1 MISERLSPGKEKIMD
16 SLYRRLLKFT
26 KDGIYRYT
34 FDDGKIIFANQGIV
48 DIFELDMAP
57 EELTGKLL
65 SEVMVYT
72 QKAGTIRQMLELH
85 KEIHNF
91 EYHFKTLG
99 GKDKWVIHDSFI
111 IESPDGI
118 KIAEVIVRDITER
131 KNNEINIFEEKERF
145 RVTLSSIG
153 DAVIVVDTDGKINL
167 INQVAESLTGYGHDE
182 AVGKPLNEVFRII
195 NQNTRVSCENPVEK
209 VLKNGKIVGLANHT
223 ALISKTGD
231 EKIIA
236 DSGAPIYDKDGKI
249 IGVILVFRDVTEQYN
264 IEEALRESNEYLEKL
279 LNHANAPIIV
289 WDASSAIT
297 YFNHAFEQL
306 SGYEAAEVIS
316 KKIDVIFP
324 KDKINALLE
333 QINNAAGGKRLES
346 VEIEISRKDDEVRTV
361 LWNFANILGKDGKAV
376 IATIAQGQDITG
388 RKLAERKVIEL
399 NATLEQRVAKRTA
412 ELELANK
419 ELEAFTYS
427 VSHDLRAPLRHI
439 DGYVNLMVTRCHD
452 ILNDKGLH
460 YLETIADSAR
470 QMGILIDDL
479 LQFSRTGRTEM
490 HRTSADMN
498 KALQETLSH
507 FKDCAAGRV
516 IEWNIA
522 DLPPVS
528 GDYAMIRQVWANLLE
543 NAIKYTRKREVSRI
557 KVSAREANEEIVFA
571 VEDNGVGFDMK
582 YAGKL
587 FGVFQR
593 MHSSE
598 EFEGTGIGLA
608 TVKRIINRHGGR
620 IWAEA
625 EPDKGASFFFTLPKS
640 KEKKH
645 V

>member
-1 MISERLSPGKEKIMD
+1 ME

-34 FDDGKIIFANQGIV
+34 FDDGRIIFANQGIV
-48 DIFELDMAP
+48 DIFGLDMTP
-57 EELTGKLL
+57 EDLIGKRLN
-65 SEVMVYT
+65 EVMIYT
-72 QKAGTIRQMLELH
+72 QKAGAIRQMLELH
-85 KEIHNF
+85 NEIHNF
-91 EYHFKTLG
+91 EYHFKTLD

-111 IESPDGI
+111 FENPNGT
-118 KIAEVIVRDITER
+118 KIAEAIVRDITER
-131 KNNEINIFEEKERF
+131 KNNEINIYEEKERF

-153 DAVIVVDTDGKINL
+153 DAVIVTDADGKITL
-167 INQVAESLTGYGHDE
+167 INHVAECLTGFDHNE
-182 AVGKPLNEVFRII
+182 AGGKPLNEVFRII
-195 NQNTRVSCENPVEK
+195 NQNTRVLCENPVEK
-209 VLKNGKIVGLANHT
+209 VLKNGEIVGLANHT
-223 ALISKTGD
+223 ALISKTGE

-236 DSGAPIYDKDGKI
+236 DSGAPIRDRDGKV
-249 IGVILVFRDVTEQYN
+249 IGVILVFRDVTEQHN
-264 IEEALRESNEYLEKL
+264 IEEALHESNEYLEKL

-289 WDASSAIT
+289 WDASFAIT

-306 SGYEAAEVIS
+306 SGYDAAEVIS
-316 KKIDVIFP
+316 KKIDALFP

-333 QINNAAGGKRLES
+333 QIKYAAGGKRLES
-346 VEIEISRKDDEVRTV
+346 VEIEILRKDNEVRTV
-361 LWNFANILGKDGKAV
+361 LWNFANIFGKDGKAV

-388 RKLAERKVIEL
+388 RKLAEQKIIEL

-412 ELELANK
+412 DLEFANK

-439 DGYVNLMVTRCHD
+439 DGYVNLMVTRCSD
-452 ILNDKGLH
+452 NLTDKGLH

-479 LQFSRTGRTEM
+479 LQFSRTGRTEI
-490 HRTSADMN
+490 HWTSADMN
-498 KALQETLSH
+498 KALQEALSH
-507 FKDCAAGRV
+507 FKDCTVGRV
-516 IEWNIA
+516 IEWTIA

-557 KVSAREANEEIVFA
+557 KVRASEANEEIVFV

-625 EPDKGASFFFTLPKS
+625 EPNKGASFYFTLPKS
-640 KEKKH
+640 KEEKH

>member
-1 MISERLSPGKEKIMD
+1 MD
-16 SLYRRLLKFT
+16 NLYRRLLKFT

-34 FDDGKIIFANQGIV
+34 FDDGRIIFANQGIV
-48 DIFELDMAP
+48 DIFELDMTP
-57 EELTGKLL
+57 EDLIGKRL
-65 SEVMVYT
+65 SEVMIYT
-72 QKAGTIRQMLELH
+72 QKAGTIRQMLELNN
-85 KEIHNF
+85 EIHNF

-99 GKDKWVIHDSFI
+99 GKEKWVIHDSFV
-111 IESPDGI
+111 IESPGGT
-118 KIAEVIVRDITER
+118 KIAEAIVRDITER

-153 DAVIVVDTDGKINL
+153 DAVIVTDTDGKITL
-167 INQVAESLTGYGHDE
+167 INRIAESLTGFDHNE
-182 AVGKPLNEVFRII
+182 AVGKTLSEVFRII

-223 ALISKTGD
+223 SLISKTGT

-236 DSGAPIYDKDGKI
+236 DSGAPIHDGNGKI

-279 LNHANAPIIV
+279 LNHANAPIMV
-289 WDASSAIT
+289 WDTTLAIT

-306 SGYEAAEVIS
+306 SGYDAAEVIS
-316 KKIDVIFP
+316 QKIDVLFL

-333 QINNAAGGKRLES
+333 QIDNAAGGKRPEAF
-346 VEIEISRKDDEVRTV
+346 EIEILRKDNEIRTV
-361 LWNFANILGKDGKAV
+361 LWNFANIIGRDGKAV

-388 RKLAERKVIEL
+388 RKLAEQKIIEL
-399 NATLEQRVAKRTA
+399 NATLEQHVAKRTA
-412 ELELANK
+412 ELESANK

-439 DGYVNLMVTRCHD
+439 DGYVNLMVTRCRD
-452 ILNDKGLH
+452 GLNDKGIH

-470 QMGILIDDL
+470 QMGVLIDDL
-479 LQFSRTGRTEM
+479 LQFSRTGRAEMRQTE
-490 HRTSADMN
+490 ADMN
-498 KALQETLSH
+498 NVLQEALSH
-507 FKDCAAGRV
+507 FKDCTIGRV
-516 IEWNIA
+516 IEWTIA
-522 DLPPVS
+522 VLPTVS
-528 GDYAMIRQVWANLLE
+528 GDYAMLRQVWANLLE

-557 KVSAREANEEIVFA
+557 KISAGKANDEIIFV

-598 EFEGTGIGLA
+598 EFEGIGIGLA
-608 TVKRIINRHGGR
+608 TVKRIIDRHGGR
-620 IWAEA
+620 VWAEA
-625 EPDKGASFFFTLPKS
+625 ELDVGARFYFTLPVS
-640 KEKKH
+640 KEEKH